1 MLGAL
6 PWLGGDLTE
15 LVWGG
20 FSVSNAT
27 LNRFYALHFL
37 FPFILAALAMVHMI
51 TLHKH
56 GSGNPL
62 GFDSSND
69 RLPMAPYFLFK
80 DAVTATMFV
89 LVVMA
94 LVGFAPNWLG
104 HSDNYV
110 EANALVTPSSI
121 VPEWYLLPWYAVL
134 RSVPNKL
141 LGVLAM
147 LFGLLILLVLPVT
160 DVARSRGARFNPLMR
175 AGFWGLL
182 ATVFFLLYVGA
193 CHVADPWVGIGQV
206 LTVLY
211 FGYFLGAVPALGVAS
226 GVLVEPLI
234 LEQAPNSVYTT
245 PLSYSPVSTLPL

>member
-37 FPFILAALAMVHMI
+37 FPFILAALAMVHII

-62 GFDSSND
+62 GLDSSSD

-80 DAVTATMFV
+80 DAVTALLFL

-94 LVGFAPNWLG
+94 LVSFAPNWLG

-121 VPEWYLLPWYAVL
+121 VPEWYLLP
-134 RSVPNKL
+134 
-141 LGVLAM
+141 
-147 LFGLLILLVLPVT
+147 
-160 DVARSRGARFNPLMR
+160 
-175 AGFWGLL
+175 
-182 ATVFFLLYVGA
+182 
-193 CHVADPWVGIGQV
+193 
-206 LTVLY
+206 
-211 FGYFLGAVPALGVAS
+211 
-226 GVLVEPLI
+226 
-234 LEQAPNSVYTT
+234 
-245 PLSYSPVSTLPL
+245 